1 MTDQEKHTISAEKKK
16 VLAYIAKIRT
26 ENERIGNQ
34 LASLIVLIGKIRVGH
49 SGINLILDELEVKL
63 KK

>member
-1 MTDQEKHTISAEKKK
+1 MTDQEKYTISAEKKK

-34 LASLIVLIGKIRVGH
+34 LASLIALIGKIRVGY
-49 SGINLILDELEVKL
+49 SGINLILDELELKL